1 MCSPPPTSRLLLIR
15 TILQS
20 SKGKLFKKEAFQK
33 ANPACKISLNHPV
46 QNNAHDMKDHLP
58 TQGQVPHQISGG

>member
-1 MCSPPPTSRLLLIR
+1 MCSPPPTSRFLLIR

-20 SKGKLFKKEAFQK
+20 SKGKLKKKETFQK

-46 QNNAHDMKDHLP
+46 EKKC
-58 TQGQVPHQISGG
+58 S